1 MCSGLHM
8 YEVTGL
14 SHHIHKVGD
23 SISSTQE
30 TRKAESSYQSHL
42 VAVDILYWSG
52 GPKIM
57 LVIPT

>member
-1 MCSGLHM
+1 M